1 LVNELPVEDY
11 LRGMGEVSESDAK
24 LYPEKVKALIVS
36 ARSYVLYYAN
46 PKLPSKDRKFPGKPY
61 DISDNPDESQQYK
74 GYGYE
79 SRSPSVATLV

>member
-74 GYGYE
+74 
-79 SRSPSVATLV
+79 